1 MMKNQMKSM
10 LFSIRAL
17 SSVHCGI
24 GQGTNDIDL
33 PTARHP
39 VSGHPLVPG
48 SSLKGVLKDEFLGG
62 KYYSEAN
69 ENKLRALFGGDTSGE
84 FASAISVGDANL
96 LALPARSS
104 FGTFAYL
111 ASTYTLQMFKE
122 LCRRAGIKECPEIPE
137 FGQVDP
143 NNGHFKVALTADSV
157 LKAPN
162 TVKVYLEELDLM
174 EDESLRKT
182 CEDWAS
188 LLAEQFFADEEGRAL
203 FKKRFAIVDD
213 NALNFLTETALPVD
227 AHIAI
232 DDKTGCVKG
241 GALWYEE
248 TMAPETLLA
257 GVISVDHS
265 YNSKLAPLMD
275 DLSALISN
283 RTLYYQIGGKA
294 TTGKGFVEMC
304 VKG

>member
-1 MMKNQMKSM
+1 MTKNQMKSM

-17 SSVHCGI
+17 SPVHCGI

-48 SSLKGVLKDEFLGG
+48 SSLKGVLKDEFLVG
-62 KYYSEAN
+62 KYYSEEN

-96 LALPARSS
+96 LALPARSN

-111 ASTYTLQMFKE
+111 ASTYTLQMFKD
-122 LCRRAGIKECPEIPE
+122 LCRRAGIKACPEIPE

-162 TVKVYLEELDLM
+162 TAKVYLEELDLM

-182 CEDWAS
+182 CDDWAS

-232 DDKTGCVKG
+232 DDDTGCVKK

-257 GVISVDHS
+257 GVISVDRS
-265 YNSKLAPLMD
+265 FKPEFKVLAD

-283 RTLYYQIGGKA
+283 RTLYCQIGGKA